1 MENGLGGQELEEV
14 GHQTAV
20 VMVRLGGSQG
30 RRGDAVRLGLC
41 LEVEVTR
48 IADGL
53 AGDWSGMEQN
63 Q

>member
-1 MENGLGGQELEEV
+1 MEEV